1 MSEVHPSPFPT
12 ALLLDTSFLRT
23 IGGTGNDSYQTFIHY
38 VQTEERELYLSGR
51 VVEELTEQRGYLSI
65 DWVDRADTTER
76 ITIIDDVQPGVRVHD
91 GPRAGQ
97 VMDQVHERLA
107 TFEQTD
113 PDTLRKTDSEL
124 PAVAVMLLG
133 STPHESIGI
142 LMDDRNAERAITG
155 VIKNTYYEGRIR
167 IIDIWAA
174 IEHMESQENH
184 SYQ

>member
-1 MSEVHPSPFPT
+1 MSEAHPSPFPT
-12 ALLLDTSFLRT
+12 ALILDTSFLRT
-23 IGGTGNDSYQTFIHY
+23 IGGTGNDSYQTFTHY
-38 VQTEERELYLSGR
+38 AHTEERELYLSGR
-51 VVEELTEQRGYLSI
+51 VVEELTEQRDYMSI
-65 DWVDRADTTER
+65 DWVDRADTTEW

-97 VMDQVHERLA
+97 VMDRVHERLA

-133 STPHESIGI
+133 STSHESIGI
-142 LMDDRNAERAITG
+142 LMDDRNAEQAIAG
-155 VIKNTYYEGRIR
+155 VITNTYYEGRIR

-174 IEHMESQENH
+174 IEHIESQENC